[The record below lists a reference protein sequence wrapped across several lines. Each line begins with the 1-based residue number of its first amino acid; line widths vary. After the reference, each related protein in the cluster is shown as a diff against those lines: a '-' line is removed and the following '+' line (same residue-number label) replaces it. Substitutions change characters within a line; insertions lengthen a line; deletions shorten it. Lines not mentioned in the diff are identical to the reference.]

1 MTKPLRIGLIMLGG
15 KEWIGGA
22 EYIKNIILAL
32 SSLSPDAKKSFEIF
46 LIYSSK
52 SIDFDILKQLDNHL
66 ILTYDLDK
74 EINNYNLINRIKWK
88 LRRVLFKEI
97 NPRLSDF
104 FKKIEIDFVYPYL
117 LSQKKEISNLKGY
130 PWIPDFQHKYLPN
143 LFSESELLLRDSSFK
158 QIAESSKI
166 VVLSSNSAANDFRRF
181 FPDSKAKTE
190 VLRFATSLQ
199 DIWYKGDAIATQQ
212 KYNLPDRFFLV
223 SNQFW
228 QHKNHSLI
236 FEALKILKSKSIYP
250 VIAYTGS
257 TQDYRNPDY
266 MNTILSTINE
276 YGLESQTYLLGLIP
290 KQDQMQLMRRSIA
303 VIQPSLFEGWST
315 VVEDARCLGKK
326 MLLSD
331 FPVHL
336 EQNPPNSK
344 FFERHSAQQ
353 LADLIY
359 EYWNDIS
366 VTPDLEQEALAKDR
380 NRQEVQEFAH
390 RFLAIAKSGN

>member
-1 MTKPLRIGLIMLGG
+1 MLSG

-32 SSLSPDAKKSFEIF
+32 SSLSSDVKQTFEIS
-46 LIYSSK
+46 LIYRTK
-52 SIDFDILKQLDNHL
+52 SIDLDILKQLENHL
-66 ILTYDLDK
+66 RIAYDLDK
-74 EINNYNLINRIKWK
+74 DLHDYNLIHRIKWV
-88 LRRVLFKEI
+88 LRKILFNEA

-104 FKKIEIDFVYPYL
+104 LNKVEVDFVYPYL
-117 LSQKKEISNLKGY
+117 PSTKEKRSNLKGY
-130 PWIPDFQHKYLPN
+130 PWIADFQHKYLPH
-143 LFSESELLLRDSSFK
+143 LFTKSELFLRDSSFK
-158 QIAESSKI
+158 KIAELSQR
-166 VVLSSNSAANDFRRF
+166 VVLSSNSAANDFRNF
-181 FPDSKAKTE
+181 FPDSKARIE

-199 DIWYKGDAIATQQ
+199 EVWYRGDVIATQQ

-228 QHKNHSLI
+228 QHKNHMLI

-250 VIAYTGS
+250 VVAYTGN

-266 MNTILSTINE
+266 MATILAKINE
-276 YGLESQTYLLGLIP
+276 YDLGSQTHLLGLIP
-290 KQDQMQLMRRSIA
+290 KQEQMQLMRRSIA
-303 VIQPSLFEGWST
+303 IIQPSLFEGWST

-331 FPVHL
+331 FPVHI
-336 EQNPPNSK
+336 EQDPANSK
-344 FFERHSAQQ
+344 FFERHSAKQ

-359 EYWNDIS
+359 ECWNNLS

-380 NRQEVQEFAH
+380 NRQEVQEFGY
-390 RFLAIAKSGN
+390 RFLDIASCDS